1 MRLIIM
7 SLISLAML
15 TTGIVLT
22 AIRQKRFFLGLAWI
36 GAGAALGVA
45 AFNPGLFEGSSPAA
59 LVVRMRMVLGFLSFV
74 VLMITLEAV
83 RRVAMEER
91 YALLWVSTG
100 IILVVFAIYPD
111 AVGWLATLTG
121 MQYVSAITMVVFAF
135 LLLVAFDFSLALSQ
149 LRHDQK
155 RISQHAA
162 ALELRVAE
170 LEKARPANPTPP
182 SEAIQNPVRPDVI
195 P

>member
-7 SLISLAML
+7 SLASLAML
-15 TTGIVLT
+15 ATGIILT
-22 AIRQKRFFLGLAWI
+22 TIRQKRFFLGLAWI
-36 GAGAALGVA
+36 GAGTALGVA

-59 LVVRMRMVLGFLSFV
+59 LAIRMRMVLGFLSFL

-100 IILVVFAIYPD
+100 IILVVFAVYPD

-135 LLLVAFDFSLALSQ
+135 LLLVAFHFSLALSQ
-149 LRHDQK
+149 VRHDQK

-170 LEKARPANPTPP
+170 LEKERTLDRK
-182 SEAIQNPVRPDVI
+182 SQPDQR
-195 P
+195 